1 MPPLVDHAA
10 DRLTSL
16 SEVLALDTDRI
27 VSTFRDL
34 VGPWSDLAPTS
45 WRSEISD
52 DHTPIELSVTLDEDD
67 VALRVLFEV
76 QAKEPTLDAFRSATL
91 AFHARLESE
100 FGADLSNLRRVEELF
115 LPKAMQGTFA
125 AWSSVVF
132 ARNEPPTFKTYLN
145 PQAQGPARA
154 SALVEEALA
163 RVGLRHAWAH
173 LSAAATRRGPHLDEI
188 KYFALDLTRG
198 PHARVKVYVHH
209 HAASAADLDAACA
222 RSRDHASDDM
232 LAFVRT
238 MRGGDEPMTAR
249 APFTCHA
256 FSGEPG
262 PATTTIYVP
271 VCAYAA
277 TDADV
282 ERRAVSYL
290 EGRAIDPARYRRILG
305 AAARRSLEAG
315 VGLQSWIALRRRGA
329 RARLTIY
336 LATEAQRV
344 HPPGSVPA
352 PSADRRAFA
361 SPDAVIARVWEL
373 SVDEHPFV
381 RRVLRDPRGAAV
393 WSLMHALREGMSRP
407 AVGPANAAMRLIE
420 ALDASRA
427 SPPSQAA
434 LAAGRRLRELLPVR
448 SSNTD
453 DALGALADSMAERLV
468 RTMARVLPD
477 LPTIERASAPN
488 VLPRGAD
495 AIASFARDALD
506 LHRAFW
512 NLLDDL
518 YDAEFAELA

>member
-1 MPPLVDHAA
+1 MSFLVDHAA
-10 DRLTSL
+10 DRLASL
-16 SEVLALDTDRI
+16 SAVLALDSDRI
-27 VSTFRDL
+27 VGTFRDL
-34 VGPWSDLAPTS
+34 VGPWSELAPSS

-76 QAKEPTLDAFRSATL
+76 QATAPTLDAFRSAAL

-100 FGADLSNLRRVEELF
+100 FGADLSNFRRVEDLF
-115 LPKAMQGTFA
+115 LPRVMHGAFA

-145 PQAQGPARA
+145 PQAQGAAHA
-154 SALVEEALA
+154 SGLVEEALA

-188 KYFALDLTRG
+188 KYFALDLTGG

-222 RSRDHASDDM
+222 RSRGHSSEDV

-238 MRGGDEPMTAR
+238 MRGGDEQMTAR

-277 TDADV
+277 TDAEV
-282 ERRAVSYL
+282 EGRAVSYL
-290 EGRAIDPARYRRILG
+290 ESRAIDPARYRRILG
-305 AAARRSLEAG
+305 AAARRSLDAG

-336 LATEAQRV
+336 LATEARRV

-352 PSADRRAFA
+352 PSADRLGFE
-361 SPDAVIARVWEL
+361 SPDAVLARVWEL
-373 SVDEHPFV
+373 AIDEHPFV
-381 RRVLRDPRGAAV
+381 RRLLRDPRGAAV
-393 WSLMHALREGMSRP
+393 WSLVHALREALSRP
-407 AVGPANAAMRLIE
+407 IGPANVAMRLID

-427 SPPSQAA
+427 PAPTDTA
-434 LAAGRRLRELLPVR
+434 LAAGRRLQEALPVR
-448 SSNTD
+448 SNAD
-453 DALGALADSMAERLV
+453 EALGALAGSMAERLV
-468 RTMARVLPD
+468 RTVARVLPD
-477 LPTIERASAPN
+477 LPTNDRASAPN
-488 VLPRGAD
+488 VLPRGAE
-495 AIASFARDALD
+495 ATARFARDALA

-518 YDAEFAELA
+518 YAAELAEPA